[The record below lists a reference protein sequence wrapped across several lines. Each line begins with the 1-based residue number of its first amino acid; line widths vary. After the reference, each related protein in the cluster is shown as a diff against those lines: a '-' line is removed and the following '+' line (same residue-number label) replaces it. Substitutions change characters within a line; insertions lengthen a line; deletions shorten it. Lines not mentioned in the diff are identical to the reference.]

1 MRDREF
7 DSVVQLA
14 QDSLIW
20 RVGSWFVEGWRA
32 AWASS
37 RIVRA
42 TRNAQTSIAKWP
54 IETRVRCA
62 ALTIAWAGIGYAASS
77 FVLPRYVVSG
87 LPVAWAATI
96 IVAALV
102 VAALPGAFAIA
113 WDARFRR
120 AHTGEKGIKR
130 SQTGGLGI
138 RGQ

>member
-1 MRDREF
+1 VRDREF

-37 RIVRA
+37 TIVRT
-42 TRNAQTSIAKWP
+42 TRNAQSSIAKWP

-62 ALTIAWAGIGYAASS
+62 ALTIGWAGIGYAVSS
-77 FVLPRYVVSG
+77 YFLPRYVVSA
-87 LPVAWAATI
+87 LPIAWAGM
-96 IVAALV
+96 IVLGALV

-113 WDARFRR
+113 WEEKVRR
-120 AHTGEKGIKR
+120 AQTGEKE
-130 SQTGGLGI
+130 S
-138 RGQ
+138 